1 MRCRK
6 KSGFTFIEFLLGSLI
21 FAVIAAAL
29 YSTFASG
36 LKVQQRA
43 NNEGLLYHQ
52 AKLNLDMIARELE
65 SAVSIDL
72 SRSYPV
78 FRSFEANSQGF
89 SFLIVDQDQVKR
101 VRYYLQN
108 AQEVSVHKVL
118 LGRRSQKN
126 VAVTN
131 INSDTAL
138 SQATLM
144 RSEQPLSDLLGSGA
158 GHGERQEIVLEHID
172 AATFQVLCAYLT
184 TTQGMTDLE
193 WKQGWDKDYL
203 PAGVRIAMTL
213 LPIGRDKRPV
223 MIVKDIYIPTGFWEE
238 AL

>member
-1 MRCRK
+1 MPCRR

-78 FRSFEANSQGF
+78 FKSFEANGQGF
-89 SFLIVDQDQVKR
+89 SFLTIDQDQIKR
-101 VRYYLQN
+101 VRYYLQSP
-108 AQEVSVHKVL
+108 QEIFVHKVF

-126 VAVTN
+126 IAVTN
-131 INSDTAL
+131 ISSGTSF
-138 SQATLM
+138 SQATLV
-144 RSEQPLSDLLGSGA
+144 RSEQLLSDFLSGGD
-158 GHGERQEIVLEHID
+158 GHNERPEIILEHID

-184 TTQGMTDLE
+184 TVQGAAELE

-203 PAGVRIAMTL
+203 PAGIRMVMTL
-213 LPIGRDKRPV
+213 LPTGRNRRSV
-223 MIVKDIYIPTGFWEE
+223 AIVKDIYIPTGFWEE